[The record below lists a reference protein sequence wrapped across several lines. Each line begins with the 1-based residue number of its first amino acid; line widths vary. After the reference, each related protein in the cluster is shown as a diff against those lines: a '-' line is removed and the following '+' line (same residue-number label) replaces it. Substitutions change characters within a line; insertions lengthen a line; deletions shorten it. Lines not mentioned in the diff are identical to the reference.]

1 MDEAVLKADSAAD
14 KIGTAYLEAL
24 KDIQKRLDSIFRNF
38 SAGISETEAKRI
50 LKSIREPDVIKRLEK
65 AVDRIED
72 AEKKALML
80 AEINAPAYRAR
91 IDQLNILSGNVKTVC
106 EKSAAKLCRLWI
118 GSFTG

>member
-38 SAGISETEAKRI
+38 SVGISEAEAKRI
-50 LKSIREPDVIKRLEK
+50 LKNVREPDVIKRLEK

-91 IDQLNILSGNVKTVC
+91 ID
-106 EKSAAKLCRLWI
+106 
-118 GSFTG
+118 